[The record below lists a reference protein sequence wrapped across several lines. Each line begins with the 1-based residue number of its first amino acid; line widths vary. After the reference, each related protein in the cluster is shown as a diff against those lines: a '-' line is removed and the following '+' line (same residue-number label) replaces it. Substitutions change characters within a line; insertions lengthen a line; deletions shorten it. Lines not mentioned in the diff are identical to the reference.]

1 MPTLWNDWFCCV
13 NKNRQ
18 YLLSTVRA
26 INFKFNIMKKLFLLV
41 AVSLIGITSFAQ
53 DETVIEIQDKNGPY
67 ITGGFWDNWFISA
80 GGGVQVYFGKS
91 DNHGDLGQRLAPAL
105 DISLGKWITPS
116 VGVRLQYSGLQA
128 KGFSYGNLPFS
139 EGRADNQGYYKEKFN
154 TMNLHGDFM
163 WNISN
168 AIGGEV
174 GRFWNFVPFV
184 GFGWARAN
192 GNDVTNNEFAANVGL
207 LHNLRISDALDVN
220 IEMKSMLV
228 NQRFAGTTNGKTLNA
243 LAGITAG
250 LTYYFGGTRG
260 FQRASDLIVVE
271 DNTQYV
277 QEIAALEGMLAK
289 AEQKRAALQ
298 KQLDAQTAELNQ
310 VQNVEATVP
319 VLPSL
324 AIFFEIG
331 KANLTEK
338 AIINIGYI
346 ADVLKQF
353 PEKKFVLYA
362 SADKET
368 GTPKFNMELSQKR
381 GQAVY
386 KVMTEKYGISPDQLR
401 IDAVGSS
408 VQKFDGAQLNRVVVI
423 EDKE

>member
-1 MPTLWNDWFCCV
+1 MFSNTNALERLV
-13 NKNRQ
+13 
-18 YLLSTVRA
+18 LLCKQKTAISVEYSRA
-26 INFKFNIMKKLFLLV
+26 INLKFNIMKKLFLLV
-41 AVSLIGITSFAQ
+41 AVSLLGITSFAQ

-67 ITGGFWDNWFISA
+67 VTGAFWDNWFISA
-80 GGGVQVYFGKS
+80 GGGVQVYFGNG
-91 DNHGDLGQRLAPAL
+91 DNSENLGKRLAPAL
-105 DISLGKWITPS
+105 DISVGKWITPS

-128 KGFSYGNLPFS
+128 KDYN
-139 EGRADNQGYYKEKFN
+139 EDKFN
-154 TMNLHGDFM
+154 TMNLHGDFL

-174 GRFWNFVPFV
+174 DRFWNFVPFA

-192 GNDVTNNEFAANVGL
+192 GNDVTNNELAANLGL
-207 LHNLRISDALDVN
+207 LHNLRISDALNVN
-220 IEMKSMLV
+220 IEMKSMFV
-228 NQRFAGTTNGKTLNA
+228 NKRFVGATDGNSINA
-243 LAGITAG
+243 LAAITAG
-250 LTYYFGGTRG
+250 LTYNFGPRG
-260 FQRASDLIVVE
+260 FERASDLIVIE

-289 AEQKRAALQ
+289 AEQKRAALL
-298 KQLDAQTAELNQ
+298 KQLDAKNKELSQ
-310 VQNVEATVP
+310 VQSAEPMVP

-324 AIFFEIG
+324 AIFFELG
-331 KANLTEK
+331 KADLTEK
-338 AIINIGYI
+338 AVINIGYI

-368 GTPKFNMELSQKR
+368 GTPEFNMELSHKR

>member
-1 MPTLWNDWFCCV
+1 
-13 NKNRQ
+13 
-18 YLLSTVRA
+18 
-26 INFKFNIMKKLFLLV
+26 MKKLFLLV
-41 AVSLIGITSFAQ
+41 AVSLLGITSFAQ

-67 ITGGFWDNWFISA
+67 VTGAFWDNWFISA

-91 DNHGDLGQRLAPAL
+91 DTHGDLGKRLAPAL
-105 DISLGKWITPS
+105 DISIGKWITPS

-128 KGFSYGNLPFS
+128 KGYSYGDMPFS
-139 EGRADNQGYYKEKFN
+139 EGTADNKGFYKEKFN
-154 TMNLHGDFM
+154 TMNLHGDFL

-174 GRFWNFVPFV
+174 DRFWNFVPFV
-184 GFGWARAN
+184 GFGWAQAK
-192 GNDVTNNEFAANVGL
+192 GNDITNNELAANVGL
-207 LHNLRISDALDVN
+207 LHNLRISDALNVN
-220 IEMKSMLV
+220 IEMRSMFV
-228 NQRFAGTTNGKTLNA
+228 NQRFAGTTGGKSINA
-243 LAGITAG
+243 LGTVTAG
-250 LTYYFGGTRG
+250 LTYNFGPGG
-260 FQRASDLIVVE
+260 FKRASDLIVIE

-289 AEQKRAALQ
+289 AEQKRAALM
-298 KQLDAQTAELNQ
+298 KQLDAKNKEISQMQ
-310 VQNVEATVP
+310 SVEPMVP

-331 KANLTEK
+331 KADLTEK

-401 IDAVGSS
+401 VDAVGSS